1 MSRRFRFIA
10 AAATVAALVASA
22 QPLAAESGRMFE
34 PPSYLPRAQRGD
46 KTQNLDRLFEAL
58 KVAPDDESAK
68 YIENRIWAI
77 WLASGSDTA
86 NLLMGRVKT
95 AMEAKDFELAI
106 RLLNAIIDMRPNF
119 IEAWN
124 RRATLYFHQRDYISA
139 MSDLR
144 NVLTR
149 EPRHFGAWAGL
160 GPEQLDFIDK
170 TLYYMK
176 KDFTRAIGDIREVL
190 AREPRH
196 FGALAGLGI
205 ILQEFGDDKRALDAF
220 RRALAI
226 HPHIERVP
234 DMVKRL
240 SDKIDGR
247 EI

>member
-22 QPLAAESGRMFE
+22 QPLAAESGGMIE
-34 PPSYLPRAQRGD
+34 PPSNLPRAQRGD

-124 RRATLYFHQRDYISA
+124 RRATLY
-139 MSDLR
+139 
-144 NVLTR
+144 
-149 EPRHFGAWAGL
+149 
-160 GPEQLDFIDK
+160 
-170 TLYYMK
+170 YMK

-190 AREPRH
+190 AREPSH